1 MKLKKA
7 IGAIALIAILICG
20 IYAAGIMYQS
30 GSTYDGSKT
39 DVIAL
44 YENPQEYD
52 VSNPDGVA
60 DIIVKNNLDKTVS
73 HNVVASIVFNFR
85 GYDTMGESFILVTA
99 ICVIMHGDSSPGGGF
114 QGGVLAAGAFL
125 LFFLGYGGR
134 KNYFNY
140 QKGYIPRLEAVAEI
154 VYIAVAVVG
163 ICAGGNFCLNIILSH
178 HWEIETVQF
187 MNNAVG
193 CNVFTGICCLLMLM
207 LGLLDK
213 EEGSEAK

>member
-20 IYAAGIMYQS
+20 I
-30 GSTYDGSKT
+30 YDGSKT

-99 ICVIMHGDSSPGGGF
+99 VTGSLVI
-114 QGGVLAAGAFL
+114 L
-125 LFFLGYGGR
+125 R
-134 KNYFNY
+134 KV
-140 QKGYIPRLEAVAEI
+140 KKDKKEA
-154 VYIAVAVVG
+154 
-163 ICAGGNFCLNIILSH
+163 
-178 HWEIETVQF
+178 
-187 MNNAVG
+187 
-193 CNVFTGICCLLMLM
+193 
-207 LGLLDK
+207 
-213 EEGSEAK
+213 